1 MKNKVVETIYKF
13 LQVLG
18 YDRISFRQIEINILS
33 HPDSGS
39 LNSITDTLTRLEV
52 PSAALKAHIDSLL
65 TLDEPF
71 LALLNYHEGYD
82 FYLVNIDNTKKPKIF
97 SVKKKWIE
105 ISLEEFKNIYADTI
119 VISETNEKK
128 TSKTIKVPSLFFP
141 GLLILCLLTL
151 GYYTFVDLTQFIFYI
166 LSFIGLYI
174 ATTTYLYQFRND
186 AGIFNKFCKSGGKN
200 SCEDVISSEYSKISE
215 NVSFSD
221 LAIVFFV
228 FQITFLLISSN
239 NPDVLR
245 GLYFLCL
252 FTVPVT
258 IYSVYLQKFIIKSWC
273 LMCISLIVVLYIQ
286 ILISINFFLKSNLS
300 FSSGSLLYIPTVA
313 LAAVAL
319 WFVIR
324 PSIKKI
330 YSYDFLEIAY
340 FRFKLNYNLFI
351 SSLLNENSIV
361 TKNLPTHLIQINSGE
376 SVVTFT
382 LITNPGCTHCKKA
395 LAILSKLLSEYKDK
409 IKLNIIFN
417 LSLNDKAD
425 ISVLNA
431 IKMLDAFKKDPQQG
445 IEFIKDYH
453 SIIKKANNFDFSIS
467 NESFDFYFNILIEHK
482 EWCTKNDID
491 ITPKLLIDNK
501 HFPSIYEISDLPYFI
516 DELLNKNNSQALS
529 FDYNFITFQANQ
541 F

>member
-1 MKNKVVETIYKF
+1 MKNKVVETVYKF
-13 LQVLG
+13 LQILG
-18 YDRISFRQIEINILS
+18 YNRISFRKIEINILS

-52 PSAALKAHIDSLL
+52 PSAALIAPIDSLL

-71 LALLNYHEGYD
+71 LALLNFHEGYD
-82 FYLVNIDNTKKPKIF
+82 FYLVNISNTKKLKIF
-97 SVKKKWIE
+97 SIKNKWIE

-128 TSKTIKVPSLFFP
+128 ILKTIKVPSLFFQ
-141 GLLILCLLTL
+141 GLLILFLLAF
-151 GYYTFVDLTQFIFYI
+151 GYYTFLDLTQFVFYI
-166 LSFIGLYI
+166 LAFVGLYI

-200 SCEDVISSEYSKISE
+200 NCADVISSEHSKIIE
-215 NVSFSD
+215 NISFSD
-221 LAIVFFV
+221 LAIVYFV
-228 FQITFLLISSN
+228 FQILFLLISSN

-245 GLYFLCL
+245 GIYFLSL
-252 FTVPVT
+252 FTVPIT
-258 IYSVYLQKFIIKSWC
+258 IYSFYLQKFIIKSWC
-273 LMCISLIVVLYIQ
+273 LMCISLIVVLYTQ

-300 FSSGSLLYIPTVA
+300 FSSGALLYIPSVA
-313 LAAVAL
+313 LIAVAL

-340 FRFKLNYNLFI
+340 FRFKLNYSLFI

-361 TKNLPTHLIQINSGE
+361 TKNLPKYLIQINSGE

-382 LITNPGCTHCKKA
+382 LITNPGCSHCKKA

-417 LSLNDKAD
+417 LSLNDKED
-425 ISVLNA
+425 ISVLQA
-431 IKMLDAFKKDPQQG
+431 IKMLDTFQKDPQQG
-445 IEFIKDYH
+445 IELIKNYH
-453 SIIKKANNFDFSIS
+453 SLTKEADNFDFSNS
-467 NESFDFYFNILIEHK
+467 NESFDFYYNILIEHK
-482 EWCTKNDID
+482 EWCTKNGID

-501 HFPSIYEISDLPYFI
+501 HFPSLYEISDLTNFI
-516 DELLNKNNSQALS
+516 EDLLNKKNSKALS
-529 FDYNFITFQANQ
+529 FDYNFITFQTNQ